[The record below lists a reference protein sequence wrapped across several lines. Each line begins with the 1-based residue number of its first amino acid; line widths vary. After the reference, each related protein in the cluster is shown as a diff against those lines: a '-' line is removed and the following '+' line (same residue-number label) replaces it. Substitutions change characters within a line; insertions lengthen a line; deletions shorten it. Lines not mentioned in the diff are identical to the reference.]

1 MPEQPQ
7 EQPLVQQPLE
17 QPSPLPHRRRSFEP
31 PRAAHPVRVRVA
43 VCLSAT
49 TPSTTSSSFCR
60 SGRAGLEALS
70 RRIAAAYGDAYRYGS
85 QRERQPA
92 CVAAHLQRVLCCFAR
107 EGFVGEGPPSV
118 FVSCI
123 ARVLARG
130 LIRALER
137 AADRV
142 YKPEAIGFVRARD
155 EFHATCKCSVSSSL
169 RLL

>member
-1 MPEQPQ
+1 MPEQLQ
-7 EQPLVQQPLE
+7 EQPPVQQLLE
-17 QPSPLPHRRRSFEP
+17 QPSRLPLRRCSFEP
-31 PRAAHPVRVRVA
+31 PRVAHAVCVRVA
-43 VCLSAT
+43 ACLRAT

-92 CVAAHLQRVLCCFAR
+92 CVAAHMYSACYVALRVKALWAKVR
-107 EGFVGEGPPSV
+107 QAYS
-118 FVSCI
+118 SCI

-142 YKPEAIGFVRARD
+142 YKPGAIGFVRARD
-155 EFHATCKCSVSSSL
+155 EFHECARVQ
-169 RLL
+169 RPRH